1 MPLRCQ
7 PSALALSPIEIRL
20 YRHHQ
25 SDAAESNRFR
35 AAKTRLVFI
44 STRKSNPVRRAS
56 TSSQRLA
63 GWVAGCLA
71 ALLAITGTGV
81 LPGLSASSILPSAS
95 SDGSPSLR
103 SLRKVPGH
111 SPQQTI
117 DRFLAL
123 TASAETVIREALHDG
138 MAEPG
143 LFFSRS
149 VHQRADAAAAALS
162 QATEAMNFSQVP
174 VSLRPTGG
182 VGTMLMLRSLLLY
195 DLQEQPTLVIP
206 DLKQVQQQ
214 HLQSWSIPDTP
225 ITLQRISSSD
235 KTLHQACSQCSSG
248 DFLFSADTLNQ
259 VPADFETVF
268 THRLKPD
275 RRFGADLY
283 SLWALLPGG
292 AIPPKPFLLL
302 PPAVQESLLAVHAGQ
317 SLLQWLLLIP
327 VTLVAL
333 AILVGWLWRI
343 RQWQKRHEDS
353 EGPWPRLIETAAIL
367 PLPALVWAWQ
377 WYALDWI
384 NLFGPRQEAVLIISR
399 LSQGLLQ
406 ALLVYLLAESIGQLI
421 TLRSGALLRL
431 ASTKQLQ
438 RRKGAG
444 QILTVARCIGLI
456 GAIVVAIQ
464 TGRDLGVK
472 SLTLLALSSVP
483 ALAIS
488 LGTQQLIRD
497 IADGFSL
504 LLDGQIKAGD
514 HCSIGTSKS
523 GEIKGIIKSLGMRS
537 VRLQQDDGSILSIP
551 NSQVAASVVTNYRF
565 STGKSFKLN
574 LKIAANQRMQLARL
588 LEQARSALAA
598 YPDLQHGKAEIR
610 TMDQG
615 MSLVVSG
622 QWTIN
627 LRSQERRAQQ
637 EALLLQLVQLT
648 GRDPAAIPPP

>member
-1 MPLRCQ
+1 
-7 PSALALSPIEIRL
+7 
-20 YRHHQ
+20 
-25 SDAAESNRFR
+25 
-35 AAKTRLVFI
+35 
-44 STRKSNPVRRAS
+44 VRRAS
-56 TSSQRLA
+56 TLSQRLS
-63 GWVAGCLA
+63 GCVAACLV
-71 ALLAITGTGV
+71 ALLAITGTGA
-81 LPGLSASSILPSAS
+81 LPGLSATS
-95 SDGSPSLR
+95 SDSSPSLR

-117 DRFLAL
+117 ERFLAL

-195 DLQEQPTLVIP
+195 DLQQQPTLIIP

-235 KTLHQACSQCSSG
+235 KTLHQACGQCSSG

-268 THRLKPD
+268 THRLKSD

-302 PPAVQESLLAVHAGQ
+302 PPAIQESLLAVHAGQ

-327 VTLVAL
+327 ITLVAL

-384 NLFGPRQEAVLIISR
+384 NLFGPRQEAVLIIGR

-444 QILTVARCIGLI
+444 QILTVARCIGLV

-464 TGRDLGVK
+464 TGRDLGVE

-514 HCSIGTSKS
+514 DCSIGTSKS

-537 VRLQQDDGSILSIP
+537 VRLQQDDGAVLSIP
-551 NSQVAASVVTNYRF
+551 NSQVASSVVTKPKHDA
-565 STGKSFKLN
+565 SHGLKLS
-574 LKIAANQRMQLARL
+574 LPIPDLDPTAVQRH
-588 LEQARSALAA
+588 LEQGRQLLAGT
-598 YPDLQHGKAEIR
+598 PDLQDTDLKLEAGS
-610 TMDQG
+610 QG
-615 MSLVVSG
+615 WQLTLKG
-622 QWTIN
+622 QWN
-627 LRSQERRAQQ
+627 PELSSPQRKAAQEG
-637 EALLLQLVQLT
+637 QLT
-648 GRDPAAIPPP
+648 NSPTPGEHASVPGNMP